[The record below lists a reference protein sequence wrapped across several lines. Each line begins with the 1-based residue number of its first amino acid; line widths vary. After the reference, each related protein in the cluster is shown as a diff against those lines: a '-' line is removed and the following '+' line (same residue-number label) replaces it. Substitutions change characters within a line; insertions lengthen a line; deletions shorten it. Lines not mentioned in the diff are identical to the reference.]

1 MAQARLTTVAEI
13 PGVGKVQ
20 LEGNIAT
27 EEAIRDL
34 IAVFKSQ
41 EQQSK
46 VNTDNI
52 NDNLDD
58 AADNLDEFSDELSR
72 ADSKLHRVSE
82 TMKSLGDSTVNGIHG
97 MQRFADSGGDLSSVV
112 QSLGDT
118 AVSFA
123 SGVAGSIPFISA
135 LAPGLGDL
143 VGAAGSAV
151 VGLTTMAVGTIEGF
165 VGLNKSIFNAG
176 LQIEGGF
183 GAFGELA
190 QDASMPI
197 NEFANAVIQS
207 RDRLRLFSGGAPGGL
222 QNVSRALAQL
232 RDDGVMDNLYSLGFT
247 SEEVVAGMSDY
258 AIAAQ
263 RAGRNLSTEELAEGS
278 NQYLRNL
285 RELSRITGVSIQ
297 EQQARMDADRS
308 NLFIQNALLDV
319 NEAQRGEAQAFA
331 AAIPEALGPIRD
343 FIITGQSFTA
353 ESGLMASEM
362 STFAGIYRQA
372 YEAVASGAMTQ
383 EQAQEYLTSAL
394 EANADQIEAEAERTT
409 RAFGVAPS
417 SIIAEGEALGAAIRA
432 AREMVQAG
440 VATDEAGG
448 TDVETGSFQDALGTF
463 EQTINEVQ
471 TSIQAV
477 FFDGADALAPMVT
490 RLANTI
496 GETATTMS
504 DYRELLGDAL
514 QGDTEALQ
522 RRFEEMFGTELTLD
536 PGATA
541 MEALTDAISDAIYD
555 GFTRVLGD
563 SWWGRRF
570 TGGGRAEPADEDP
583 LAGSEFGGMATGGV
597 ATGPDS
603 GYNMELHGT
612 EAVVPLPDG
621 RSIPV
626 TINDN
631 IVTQQPSDNN
641 NNYDS
646 IVLSFENL
654 IRELNSNNNS
664 LTTAFE
670 DLSYS
675 NLIQDLKQFT
685 TAPQLDNNTN
695 QEVQGLTI
703 PDFSTSLDSSRTLSE
718 MLQVNK
724 NMLSQMTTS
733 TQKLE
738 QMIRAMEQGNTI
750 SRNAAYA
757 RA

>member
-1 MAQARLTTVAEI
+1 MAKSKITGDI
-13 PGVGKVQ
+13 PNIGRIE
-20 LEGNIAT
+20 LDGNLAT
-27 EEAIRDL
+27 EDAIQEL
-34 IAVFKSQ
+34 ISVFKN
-41 EQQSK
+41 QQNRTK
-46 VNTDNI
+46 IETDQI
-52 NDNLDD
+52 NDDLSDVS
-58 AADNLDEFSDELSR
+58 DNLDEFDDEIVKATKSQNKLTER
-72 ADSKLHRVSE
+72 MKQFADTTADGVS
-82 TMKSLGDSTVNGIHG
+82 G

-123 SGVAGSIPFISA
+123 SGIAGSIPFVSA

-151 VGLTTMAVGTIEGF
+151 VGLTSMAVGTIEGF

-190 QDASMPI
+190 QDASIPV

-263 RAGRNLSTEELAEGS
+263 RAGRDLSTEELAAGS

-297 EQQARMDADRS
+297 EQQARMDADRA

-319 NEAQRGEAQAFA
+319 APGQRDAAQAFA
-331 AAIPEALGPIRD
+331 TTIPEALGPIRD

-372 YEAVASGAMTQ
+372 YEAVASGAMTS
-383 EQAQEYLTSAL
+383 EQANEYLASAL

-409 RAFGVAPS
+409 RAFGAAPS
-417 SIIAEGEALGAAIRA
+417 SIIQEAEALGAAIRA

-448 TDVETGSFQDALGTF
+448 TEVETGSFQDALGTF
-463 EQTINEVQ
+463 EQTVNEVQ
-471 TSIQAV
+471 SSIQAV

-514 QGDTEALQ
+514 QGDTEALR
-522 RRFEEMFGTELTLD
+522 RRFEEMFGTEMTLE

-563 SWWGRRF
+563 SWWGRRL
-570 TGGGRAEPADEDP
+570 TGGERAEPAAEDP
-583 LAGSEFGGMATGGV
+583 LAGAEFGGMDSSFFGGDAGGYYDADGSWV
-597 ATGPDS
+597 GESRADGGIASGPTS
-603 GYNMELHGT
+603 GYLAELHGT
-612 EAVVPLPDG
+612 EAVVPLPNG
-621 RSIPV
+621 NSIPV
-626 TINDN
+626 
-631 IVTQQPSDNN
+631 
-641 NNYDS
+641 
-646 IVLSFENL
+646 NL
-654 IRELNSNNNS
+654 TTSGMSRLLNSAIAIQETGADTAAQE
-664 LTTAFE
+664 TTQNFAA
-670 DLSYS
+670 S
-675 NLIQDLKQFT
+675 
-685 TAPQLDNNTN
+685 LDNSRSLP
-695 QEVQGLTI
+695 ELVTI
-703 PDFSTSLDSSRTLSE
+703 SRS
-718 MLQVNK
+718 MLG
-724 NMLSQMTTS
+724 QMTAS

-738 QMIRAMEQGNTI
+738 QMIRAMEQGNMI
-750 SRNAAYA
+750 SRNTAYA